1 MSISSGIILYL
12 IEDFIINLILKN
24 YIKYEN
30 IKF

>member
-12 IEDFIINLILKN
+12 IEDFIINLILTN
-24 YIKYEN
+24 DIKYEN